1 MWIPYYVDDGRGL
14 GKICA
19 QERTW
24 YVRNKRGKTMNRSDV
39 TGLYYITQITNVP
52 SILKQGILSNRLSSK
67 LPHDSIAMPEMQD
80 KRENKRIPGAGMLH
94 DYANLYFDAHNP
106 MLSKRRDRNN
116 EICILRIS
124 ATILELPS
132 VIVADRN
139 AAKDYARFYSAKD
152 GLVALDKDKIYA
164 RYWTNARDQYEA
176 WDLKAIKCA
185 EVLVPGKIAPDYILG
200 ALVANQIA
208 LESLRKLESKLPV
221 EIKNGIF
228 F

>member
-1 MWIPYYVDDGRGL
+1 
-14 GKICA
+14 
-19 QERTW
+19 
-24 YVRNKRGKTMNRSDV
+24 MNRSDV
-39 TGLYYITQITNVP
+39 TELYYITPIENVP
-52 SILKQGILSNRLSSK
+52 SIMKHGILSHNLSSRLS
-67 LPHDSIAMPEMQD
+67 PRTVAMPEMQD

-94 DYANLYFDAHNP
+94 DYANFYFDAHNP
-106 MLSKRRDRNN
+106 MLSKVRVYNN
-116 EICILRIS
+116 EICILRII

-185 EVLVPGKIAPDYILG
+185 EVLVPSKIAPDYIMG
-200 ALVANQIA
+200 AFVANQIA
-208 LESLRKLESKLPV
+208 FESFQRLESKLPV

>member
-1 MWIPYYVDDGRGL
+1 MD
-14 GKICA
+14 
-19 QERTW
+19 
-24 YVRNKRGKTMNRSDV
+24 RSDV
-39 TGLYYITQITNVP
+39 IELYYITRITNVP

-132 VIVADRN
+132 VIVSDQN
-139 AAKDYARFYSAKD
+139 AASSYVRFYPVNE
-152 GLVALDKDKIYA
+152 GLTAINKERLFA
-164 RYWTNARDQYEA
+164 RYWTHPGNQYEE
-176 WDLKAIKCA
+176 WSHKSDKCA
-185 EVLVPGKIAPDYILG
+185 EVLVPRKIAPEYILG
-200 ALVANQIA
+200 ALVDNQVA
-208 LESLRKLESKLPV
+208 LESFRKLERELPV
-221 EIKNGIF
+221 EIKGGIF

>member
-1 MWIPYYVDDGRGL
+1 
-14 GKICA
+14 
-19 QERTW
+19 
-24 YVRNKRGKTMNRSDV
+24 MNRSDV
-39 TGLYYITQITNVP
+39 TELYYITPIENVP
-52 SILKQGILSNRLSSK
+52 SIMKHGILSHNLSSR
-67 LPHDSIAMPEMQD
+67 LLHRTVAMPEMQA
-80 KRENKRIPGAGMLH
+80 KRENKRIPGARMLH

-106 MLSKRRDRNN
+106 MLCKRQDLNN
-116 EICILRIS
+116 GICVLKIEDTVLN
-124 ATILELPS
+124 LPD

-152 GLVALDKDKIYA
+152 GLTALDKDKIHA

-185 EVLVPGKIAPDYILG
+185 EVLIPNRVEPKYILG
-200 ALVANQIA
+200 AFVANQIA
-208 LESLRKLESKLPV
+208 FESFQKLESKLPV